1 MIQAE
6 TFIQAAKAKGFGLYT
21 GVPCSYLKSFINA
34 VIDSSELRYVGA
46 ANEGD
51 AIAIAAGAELAGTR
65 SVAMFQN
72 SGFGNA
78 VNPLTSLTY
87 TFNIPIL
94 IIVTWR
100 GQPDGAPDQPQH
112 ELMGAI
118 TPQLLDLLEIPWDYF
133 PTETEQVEPVL
144 DRAIAQME
152 TSQRPYALV
161 MKKGS
166 VESCPLSSQ
175 LPAKPLSRTSGATEN
190 PDEGKLKL
198 SRREM
203 LQAIQA
209 AIAPQDVLLATTGYS
224 GRELYALA
232 DKANQLYMVGSMG
245 CVSSLGL
252 GMAIAQ
258 PQRRIVAIDGDGAAL
273 MRLGAFATV
282 GYERPGNLLHILL
295 DNRRHEST
303 GGQSTVS
310 ASIDFCAIAAAC
322 GYEKVA
328 RIATPDDLKS
338 EIASATQR
346 STFLHVPIQPGVS
359 DSLPRP
365 TVTPSEVA
373 QRLRKFLHS

>member
-6 TFIQAAKAKGFGLYT
+6 TFIRAAKAKGFGLYA

-34 VIDSSELRYVGA
+34 VIDSPELRYVGA

-51 AIAIAAGAELAGTR
+51 AVAIAAGAELAGTP

-87 TFNIPIL
+87 TFDIPIL

-152 TSQRPYALV
+152 KSQRPYALV

-175 LPAKPLSRTSGATEN
+175 LAAKSLSRSPEAAGN
-190 PDEGKLKL
+190 PDEGKF

-232 DKANQLYMVGSMG
+232 DKINQLYMVGAMG

-328 RIATPDDLKS
+328 RISTPGDLKS
-338 EIASATQR
+338 AISSATGQ

-359 DSLPRP
+359 NSLPRP

-373 QRLRKFLHS
+373 QRLRQFLNSH